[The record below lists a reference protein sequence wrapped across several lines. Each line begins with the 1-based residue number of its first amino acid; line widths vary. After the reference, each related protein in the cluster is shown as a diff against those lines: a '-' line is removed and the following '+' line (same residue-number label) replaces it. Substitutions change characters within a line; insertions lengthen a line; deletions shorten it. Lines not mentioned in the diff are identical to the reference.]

1 MRIAIEHRF
10 ERATLSEVEQ
20 LYLFNE
26 PFNDAAFVRV
36 GYQRRLRQRERK
48 DGVFTRELCLAPLRP
63 LPPPFGAMVP
73 GGLFQISEHIHFDLR
88 THRGTWRTVP
98 SVLAA
103 QFEAGG
109 ELSFE
114 VEGSAVLFKLQGE
127 VRARIPLLGKAAE
140 RQALKTAESQHA
152 ALAAAVREQLTR
164 LHESAA

>member
-10 ERATLSEVEQ
+10 EGAALSEVEQ
-20 LYLFNE
+20 LYLFDE
-26 PFNDAAFVRV
+26 PFNDAAFQRV
-36 GYQRRLRQRERK
+36 GYERRLRHRERK

-63 LPPPFGAMVP
+63 LPPPFGAMIP
-73 GGLFQISEHIHFDLR
+73 GGLFQISEHIQFDLDA
-88 THRGTWRTVP
+88 HRGTWRTVP
-98 SVLAA
+98 SVLAT

-114 VEGSAVLFKLQGE
+114 ADSRGVRFRLYGE
-127 VRARIPLLGKAAE
+127 VRARIPLLGGLAE

-152 ALAAAVREQLTR
+152 ALAGAVRERLVA